1 MPKLILIEDD
11 DTMRS
16 LLQTLLEFEGF
27 QVLQL
32 DGGTSLGDILSR
44 LRRDKPD
51 LVLLDVHLRN
61 LSGFDLV
68 KQMRQDEELK
78 SIRVLMYSGMELS
91 IQSHQAGADGFILK
105 PFMPEDLV
113 AKIRNTLETES

>member
-32 DGGTSLGDILSR
+32 DGGTSLEDILSR

-91 IQSHQAGADGFILK
+91 IQSRQAGADGFILK

>member
-1 MPKLILIEDD
+1 MLIEDD

-32 DGGTSLGDILSR
+32 DGGMSLEDILER
-44 LRRDKPD
+44 LRRDQPE
-51 LVLLDVHLRN
+51 LILLDVHLRN

-68 KQMRQDEELK
+68 KQLRQDLDIK

-91 IQSHQAGADGFILK
+91 TECHEAGADGFILK

-113 AKIRNTLETES
+113 ATIRKTLETES